1 MNGANKA
8 IGPWPLGV
16 DNRKADHALT
26 QADGNVVVDL
36 LRSATNVDITDEGRL
51 RRRAGF
57 TLALAGQRMHSL
69 WSDGRATGFCVDG
82 QRLLQ
87 LDERLVAT
95 EIRADL
101 VPGQP
106 LSFCEAGG
114 TYFYTGGGQI
124 GMVRDGARLDFT
136 PTPHVMPAL
145 DVIAGA
151 LPAGRYQLCF
161 THLGPGGE
169 SAATPIHDIVLAE
182 PGGISIS
189 TIPAPETLLAYMTGP
204 DGEVLGRVG
213 QVDGSLDIVAPPNL
227 GARCQTLNLAAMPA
241 GSIVRF
247 SNGRLLVAVGNLL
260 VYSEPF
266 SLGLTNPSKNYIP
279 FPAPITVVEPCGTG
293 VFVAADKTYWIA
305 GEITQ
310 ASLAVKLPYGGVAG
324 SGARD
329 TLSAETALWLSE
341 RGLVVG
347 TADGTATAV
356 QASRLALSGGAAG
369 AVLRRE
375 QDGMQ
380 HVVTAV
386 RDPMGMAG
394 ACSSYFDAEIV
405 RKGSRNEPTS
415 P

>member
-1 MNGANKA
+1 MTGQNKA
-8 IGPWPLGV
+8 LGPWPLGV

-26 QADGNVVVDL
+26 QAQGNVVIDL

-51 RRRAGF
+51 RRRGGF
-57 TLALAGQRMHSL
+57 ALALAGQNVHSL
-69 WSDGRATGFCVDG
+69 WSDGGPVGFCASG

-87 LDERLVAT
+87 LDEQLVAT

-101 VPGQP
+101 IPGQP

-114 TYFYTGGGQI
+114 TYFYTGGGQL

-136 PTPHVMPAL
+136 PAPRVVPAL
-145 DVIAGA
+145 DIIAGA

-161 THLGPGGE
+161 THLGAGGE
-169 SAATPIHDIVLAE
+169 SAATPIQEIALAE

-189 TIPAPETLLAYMTGP
+189 TIPAAETLLAYMTGP

-213 QVDGSLDIVAPPNL
+213 RVDGTVDIVAPPAL
-227 GARCQTLNLAAMPA
+227 GARCQTVNLAPMPA

-247 SNGRLLVAVGNLL
+247 SNGRLLVAAGNLL

-266 SLGLTNPSKNYIP
+266 GLGLTNPSKNYIP

-293 VFVAADKTYWIA
+293 VFVAADKTYWIE

-310 ASLAVKLPYGGVAG
+310 ASLVVRLPYGGVAG

-329 TLSAETALWLSE
+329 PLSPETALWISD

-356 QASRLALSGGAAG
+356 QEPRLLLAGGAAG
-369 AVLRRE
+369 ATLRRE
-375 QDGMQ
+375 REGMQ

-386 RDPMGMAG
+386 RDPMGVTG
-394 ACSSYFDAEIV
+394 ACSSYFEAEII
-405 RKGSRNEPTS
+405 RKGSRK
-415 P
+415 